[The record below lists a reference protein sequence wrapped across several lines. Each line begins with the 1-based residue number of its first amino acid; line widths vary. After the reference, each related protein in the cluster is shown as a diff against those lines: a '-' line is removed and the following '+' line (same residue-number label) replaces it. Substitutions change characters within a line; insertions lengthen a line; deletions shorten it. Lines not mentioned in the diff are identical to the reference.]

1 MSVRKLGNSTE
12 TGVLGLGTLLAMS
25 TDLCPLL
32 LLLFTADGNG
42 AVTIEISMEIAK
54 ETKDMDWE

>member
-1 MSVRKLGNSTE
+1 
-12 TGVLGLGTLLAMS
+12 MS